1 MDVVRGMYHDFD
13 YSAFKTE
20 PLQVLIPAANH
31 ILGLDDGKKR
41 YADVMASVTKSYSL
55 CSTLDEAAAL
65 REEIAFFSAVRAVII
80 KDSTT
85 KTKLSKKT
93 TDSVLK
99 QILDNAVLSE
109 GVVDVFHLAGLEKPN
124 ISLLSDEFLE
134 DVRKL
139 PQRNLAIE
147 LLERLLRDQIR
158 SRART
163 NVVQEK
169 KYSDRLLEA
178 LRKYHNRSI
187 ETAQVIEELVAMA
200 RDFQDALKRDEEL
213 GLLPDEVAFY
223 DALAEKPEVL
233 EAMGNETLK
242 SLATELTEK
251 LRNSTS
257 VDWQVRDS
265 VRAKMRLLIKRLLRK
280 YKYPPAGQEAAIAR
294 VIEQAEA
301 LADSWTS

>member
-1 MDVVRGMYHDFD
+1 MDVVRGMSSSTGDFD
-13 YSAFKTE
+13 YSAYRTE

-41 YADVMASVTKSYSL
+41 YADVMASVTKAYSL

-85 KTKLSKKT
+85 KAKLSKKT
-93 TDSVLK
+93 KDSVLK

-109 GVVDVFHLAGLEKPN
+109 GVVDVFGLAGLEKPN

-134 DVRKL
+134 GVKKL
-139 PQRNLAIE
+139 PQRNLAVE

-158 SRART
+158 ARART

-169 KYSDRLLEA
+169 KYGDRLLEA

-200 RDFQDALKRDEEL
+200 RDFQDAL
-213 GLLPDEVAFY
+213 
-223 DALAEKPEVL
+223 
-233 EAMGNETLK
+233 N
-242 SLATELTEK
+242 
-251 LRNSTS
+251 
-257 VDWQVRDS
+257 
-265 VRAKMRLLIKRLLRK
+265 LLRK
-280 YKYPPAGQEAAIAR
+280 YKYPPAGQEAAVAR

-301 LADSWTS
+301 LADSWTSCAVGGQTTDTRN

>member
-1 MDVVRGMYHDFD
+1 MDVVRGMFSSTGGFD
-13 YSAFKTE
+13 YSAYRTE

-41 YADVMASVTKSYSL
+41 YADVMASVTKAYCL

-65 REEIAFFSAVRAVII
+65 QDEIAFFSAVRAVII

-85 KTKLSKKT
+85 KAKLSKKT
-93 TDSVLK
+93 KDSVFK

-109 GVVDVFHLAGLEKPN
+109 GVVDVFGLAGLEKPN

-134 DVRKL
+134 GVKKL
-139 PQRNLAIE
+139 PQRNLAVE

-158 SRART
+158 ARART

-169 KYSDRLLEA
+169 KYGDRLLEA

-200 RDFQDALKRDEEL
+200 RDFQDAL
-213 GLLPDEVAFY
+213 
-223 DALAEKPEVL
+223 
-233 EAMGNETLK
+233 N
-242 SLATELTEK
+242 
-251 LRNSTS
+251 
-257 VDWQVRDS
+257 
-265 VRAKMRLLIKRLLRK
+265 LLRK
-280 YKYPPAGQEAAIAR
+280 YKYPPVGQEAAVAR

-301 LADSWTS
+301 LADSWTSCAVGGQTTDTTLTPTEIDPPLLTKTDPPKFGGVALG